1 MLMATAVLIPAY
13 NPDPQLVSLV
23 RQLQATRQFR
33 QIIVVND
40 GSQADRE
47 PIFQQLAVL
56 PEVTVL
62 RHAVNL
68 GKGAALKSGFN
79 YFCWA
84 LPDCQGVVTADAD
97 GQHLAADI
105 VRVAQ
110 RLEASPDGLI
120 VGARKFREEVPLRSR
135 FGNLATRY
143 MFRVLV
149 GSKLSDTQ
157 SGLRGIPRSFAREL
171 IGLKTGRY
179 EFELDMLLQC
189 KHNNIRIIE
198 QPIDTVYLD
207 HNQSSHFHPILDS
220 LKIYYVLL
228 RFMMASL
235 LTAAVDYLVF
245 LLVYGASAKIL
256 LGQACARSVA
266 TGVNFLLGSHVV
278 FHSRERALRTL
289 PKFLILVATMGAIS
303 YALIQAIVGALGWS
317 VVSAKITSEL
327 ILYSANFL
335 IQRDYVFTYRCEPSA
350 TPTAAAVPAPLRRA
364 A

>member
-1 MLMATAVLIPAY
+1 MATAVLIPAY
-13 NPDPQLVSLV
+13 NPDPQLLSLV
-23 RQLQATRQFR
+23 RQLRATRQFR

-47 PIFQQLAVL
+47 LIFQQLSVL

-62 RHAVNL
+62 RHPVNL

-79 YFCWA
+79 YFCRS

-97 GQHLAADI
+97 GQHLASDI

-120 VGARKFREEVPLRSR
+120 VGARSFCEEVPLRSR

-143 MFRVLV
+143 VFRALV
-149 GSKLSDTQ
+149 GTKLSDTQ
-157 SGLRGIPRSFAREL
+157 CGLRGIPRSFAREL

-189 KHNNIRIIE
+189 KHGNIRIIE

-207 HNQSSHFHPILDS
+207 HNSSSHFRPLLDS

-245 LLVYGASAKIL
+245 LLVYGAGSNML

-266 TGVNFLLGSHVV
+266 TGVNFLLGSQVV
-278 FHSRERALRTL
+278 FRSRERALRTL
-289 PKFLILVATMGAIS
+289 PRFVILVAVMGAIS

-317 VVSAKITSEL
+317 VVSAKIASEL
-327 ILYSANFL
+327 ILYLANFL
-335 IQRDYVFTYRCEPSA
+335 IQRDYVFTYRCQPSD
-350 TPTAAAVPAPLRRA
+350 TPAATAAPRPLRKVA
-364 A
+364 